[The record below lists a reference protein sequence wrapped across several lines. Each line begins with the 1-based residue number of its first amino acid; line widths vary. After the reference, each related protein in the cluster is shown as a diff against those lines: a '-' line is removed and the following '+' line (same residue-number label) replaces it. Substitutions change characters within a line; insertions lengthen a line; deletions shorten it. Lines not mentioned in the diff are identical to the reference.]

1 MITKGLGKFITFSSA
16 LSLSPKNTEILTVGR
31 HAHRKFRV
39 LLPPA
44 RAPSLPL
51 PPRASC
57 TTEARRGGGGYL
69 FFFAHEQAP
78 PPRELDDSDP
88 GAGKL

>member
-39 LLPPA
+39 LLPPPHA
-44 RAPSLPL
+44 LPL
-51 PPRASC
+51 YSS
-57 TTEARRGGGGYL
+57 
-69 FFFAHEQAP
+69 P
-78 PPRELDDSDP
+78 PPS
-88 GAGKL
+88 KQSKI

>member
-39 LLPPA
+39 LLPP
-44 RAPSLPL
+44 RTRSPFTPHPTRILHNRGS
-51 PPRASC
+51 S
-57 TTEARRGGGGYL
+57 GGGGGGGLSL
-69 FFFAHEQAP
+69 FFQP
-78 PPRELDDSDP
+78 
-88 GAGKL
+88 